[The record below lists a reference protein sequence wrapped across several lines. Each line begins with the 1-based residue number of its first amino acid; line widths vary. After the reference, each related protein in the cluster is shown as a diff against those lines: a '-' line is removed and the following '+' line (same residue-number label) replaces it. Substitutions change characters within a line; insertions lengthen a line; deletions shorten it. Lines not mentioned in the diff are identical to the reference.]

1 MELTRLVRAAL
12 EEDVG
17 TGDVTTEACVDHTL
31 SGVAHIQAKA
41 GLVVCGHA
49 PAHEAF
55 AQVGAQYTAK
65 VPDGQWVE
73 PGTTIGVVEGPLRAL
88 LTGERVALNF
98 LMRLSGIA
106 SHTRHCV
113 LHAGS
118 LRVVDTRK
126 TTPLHRALEKHAVR
140 MGGAA
145 NHRFALYDAVLIKEN
160 HIIAAGGVGPAIQ
173 RAKAAV
179 DGRFDVQVEVE
190 NMDELRAAIE
200 AGADSVLLDNMDD
213 VTLRSAVK
221 IGKGKVLLEASGG
234 ITPERLP
241 RLEGIGLDRVSMGG
255 LIHQARWVDLSM
267 RFQSSP
273 GDGAKNGGE

>member
-1 MELTRLVRAAL
+1 MELNRLVRAAL

-17 TGDVTTEACVDHTL
+17 TGDVTTEACVDFKL
-31 SGVAHIQAKA
+31 EGVANILSKA
-41 GLVVCGHA
+41 GMVICGHA
-49 PAHEAF
+49 AAHETF
-55 AQVGAQYTAK
+55 AQVGAEYKAK

-73 PGTTIGVVEGPLRAL
+73 AGTTISTVSGPLRAL

-106 SHTRHCV
+106 SHTRHVV

-160 HIIAAGGVGPAIQ
+160 HIIAAGGVGEAIS
-173 RAKAAV
+173 RAKDAV

-190 NMDELRAAIE
+190 TIEELQAAID

-213 VTLRSAVK
+213 EMLRRAVK
-221 IGKGKVLLEASGG
+221 VGKGKVLLEASGG

-241 RLEGIGLDRVSMGG
+241 RLEGIGLDRVSMGA

-267 RFQSSP
+267 RFQSAP
-273 GDGAKNGGE
+273 

>member
-1 MELTRLVRAAL
+1 MNLSGLVRASL

-17 TGDVTTEACVDHTL
+17 TGDITTEACVDAGL
-31 SGVAHIQAKA
+31 FGEAEIQAK
-41 GLVVCGHA
+41 GELVVCGHA
-49 PAHEAF
+49 PAKETF
-55 AQVGAQYTAK
+55 AQVRADYTAL
-65 VPDGQWVE
+65 VPDGQFVK
-73 PGTTIGVVEGPLRAL
+73 PGTAIATVKGPMRSL

-106 SHTRHCV
+106 THTRTSIAQ
-113 LHAGS
+113 AGA

-160 HIIAAGGVGPAIQ
+160 HIIAAGGVEQAVL
-173 RAKAAV
+173 RAKRAV

-190 NMDELRAAIE
+190 SLTELQSAID
-200 AGADSVLLDNMDD
+200 AGADSVLLDNMNNEM
-213 VTLRSAVK
+213 LSKAVK
-221 IGKGKVLLEASGG
+221 LAEGRVLLEASGG
-234 ITPERLP
+234 ISATRLP
-241 RLEGIGLDRVSMGG
+241 ELSVIGLDRVSMGG

-267 RFQSSP
+267 RFADP
-273 GDGAKNGGE
+273 LKDRTKDTR

>member
-1 MELTRLVRAAL
+1 MELSRLVRAAL
-12 EEDVG
+12 EEDIG

-31 SGVAHIQAKA
+31 VGVAEIRAKA
-41 GLVVCGHA
+41 GMVVCGHA
-49 PAHEAF
+49 AAHETF
-55 AQVGAQYTAK
+55 AQVGAEYSAK

-73 PGTTIGVVEGPLRAL
+73 AGTTISVVKGPLRAL

-160 HIIAAGGVGPAIQ
+160 HIIAAGGVSEAVA
-173 RAKAAV
+173 RAQKAV
-179 DGRFDVQVEVE
+179 EGRFDVQVEVE
-190 NMDELRAAIE
+190 TLDELRAAIV

-213 VTLRSAVK
+213 SRLREAVS

-241 RLEGIGLDRVSMGG
+241 RLEGIGLDRVSMGA

-273 GDGAKNGGE
+273 TN